1 MAFYDPLLDRLVFLN
16 QLKPANLKKLGNAR
30 LSDIIDKEAIR
41 ARRRVDAL
49 HERYPSAQSKELAQR
64 LIDQKKNLASMVGGI
79 SGVFG
84 VITLPADLLLMVWLQ
99 LSMLVDL
106 ATLHK
111 VSLKSERARKELLDV
126 FGYANGIGPMQ
137 RASPKVLSKLASVL
151 LQKGGFS
158 TLGKAMPLV
167 AAPISAYLN
176 NHHIQ
181 QVGDHALRHYNGFE
195 RAQAKTR
202 AKAADD

>member
-1 MAFYDPLLDRLVFLN
+1 MAFYDPLLDRLSFLAL
-16 QLKPANLKKLGNAR
+16 LKPRNLKKLGDAR
-30 LSDIIDKEAIR
+30 LSDLIAKEAVR
-41 ARRRVDAL
+41 ARRRVDEL
-49 HERYPSAQSKELAQR
+49 HERYPSADHRELAQR
-64 LIDQKKNLASMVGGI
+64 LIDQKKNIAGMVGGV

-84 VITLPADLLLMVWLQ
+84 LVTVPADLLLMVWLQ
-99 LSMLVDL
+99 LSLLVDL
-106 ATLHK
+106 AVLHK
-111 VSLKSERARKELLDV
+111 TSLKSERARKDLLDV

-137 RASPKVLSKLASVL
+137 RASPKVLSKLAAVL

-181 QVGDHALRHYNGFE
+181 QVGDHAVRHYNGFSKAE
-195 RAQAKTR
+195 AKVRAR
-202 AKAADD
+202 